1 MSGLFVVIAN
11 PNQGSTVGRL
21 TQVSGSISQING
33 ALNSV
38 SLQFGVGGP
47 SVKITPPLHAWTFFW
62 QGLLPNNVRPGQPFQ
77 LIVNAFGTMAG
88 SGPEGEPTSVDGQAI
103 ANVVLENVVP
113 VLQVVPFQTPIAVVD
128 SQLPYQLTLRG
139 TVSEGSGS
147 PYTVPQVQYQIGNAA
162 PTNLT
167 VTQGGWSVPL
177 SLPPGDYPITVRAS
191 DAFASVT
198 TFQQTLSVLRYA
210 PPAAPPTPSITS
222 WTRLEPQTSDAD
234 MAASSNARLFD
245 PLWFMTRQ
253 WQMGEFQAEDT
264 GSPVQARVRAT
275 NAMLS
280 RSVLGELS
288 ASIPGNGYD
297 PRRVPLEPIVERVR
311 MRALD
316 ANDVRMLPLA
326 VEAGLHF
333 LRVLD
338 ANPTGKTYRSAF
350 LSRYALQ
357 PLPSQSVA
365 TADDA
370 TLRLV
375 QTMAG
380 RAPDAR
386 LIASAFRHPSGTQL
400 TFDSVLNIAA
410 TDVAMLQQ
418 LATGWLAW
426 YDGLFTESRNPAGDA
441 WTPSRLEYA
450 VSVATRLSALPQDGV
465 TLSASEFDGGQLDW
479 SSFDVN
485 KTFNIDTSADR
496 PFVSL
501 SEMTIPAPV
510 TFRGAPA
517 ARFWE
522 LEDASV
528 SYGLVPVGP
537 TDLAHL
543 LMIEYASSY
552 GNDWFIVPLTL
563 SVGSL
568 TRIDSLVVTDTFGV
582 RSLLRPIGDP
592 SLPAPFFS
600 MWQCSARRS
609 AGDTV
614 GAPVP
619 NLLFLPPT
627 LGRSVDSGPLEDVLF
642 MRDEM
647 ANLAW
652 AIERT
657 IESPTEAALNLF
669 VGSASANDDPHAAL
683 PRYVLSSTVPDNWI
697 PLLPVALSDQ
707 GKLVS
712 RLKRGAMLQPD
723 GTRKVNL
730 ARSAVLGALARSLL
744 YDEEVPR
751 AGVRI
756 TRRRRQ
762 TRWSDGSTW
771 SWTAFRNQ
779 VGTGEGSAGLRF
791 DNLAGDRASSP

>member
-1 MSGLFVVIAN
+1 MSGLGLSITN
-11 PNQGSTVGRL
+11 PIQGSTVGRL
-21 TQVSGSISQING
+21 TQVSGPITPFNG
-33 ALNSV
+33 SVNRV
-38 SLQFGVGGP
+38 SLQFGVDGP
-47 SVKITPPLHAWTFFW
+47 SVKITPPLQVWSFFW
-62 QGLLPNNVRPGQPFQ
+62 QGLLPNNIRPGQPFQ
-77 LIVNAFGTMAG
+77 LIVSASG
-88 SGPEGEPTSVDGQAI
+88 SMKNPNPEKDPIPVDGQAI

-128 SQLPYQLTLRG
+128 AQLPYQLTLRG
-139 TVSEGSGS
+139 TVSEGSGP
-147 PYTVPQVQYQIGNAA
+147 PYTVPQVQYQIGSAA

-167 VTQGGWSVPL
+167 VAQGAWSVPL
-177 SLPPGDYPITVRAS
+177 SLPPGDYPIAVRAS

-210 PPAAPPTPSITS
+210 PPVAAPTPSITS
-222 WTRLEPQTSDAD
+222 WTRLEPQSSDAD
-234 MAASSNARLFD
+234 MAASSNARVFD

-275 NAMLS
+275 NALLS
-280 RSVLGELS
+280 RLVLGELS
-288 ASIPGNGYD
+288 ASGPGSGYD
-297 PRRVPLEPIVERVR
+297 PRRVPLEPVVERVR
-311 MRALD
+311 MRAVD
-316 ANDVRMLPLA
+316 ANDVHMLPLA

-333 LRVLD
+333 LHMLD
-338 ANPTGKTYRSAF
+338 ANTTGATYRSAF
-350 LSRYALQ
+350 LTRYALQ
-357 PLPSQSVA
+357 PPPSQFMA
-365 TADDA
+365 AADDP

-375 QTMAG
+375 QTMVG

-386 LIASAFRHPSGTQL
+386 LLASAFRHPSGTQL
-400 TFDSVLNIAA
+400 TFDPALNIATA
-410 TDVAMLQQ
+410 DVATLQQ
-418 LATGWLAW
+418 LATAWLAW

-450 VSVATRLSALPQDGV
+450 VSVATRLSALAQDGV

-485 KTFNIDTSADR
+485 HTFNIDTTADK
-496 PFVSL
+496 PFVAL
-501 SEMTIPAPV
+501 SQMTIPAPV

-522 LEDASV
+522 LEDANV

-563 SVGSL
+563 PVGSL

-592 SLPAPFFS
+592 SLPAPYFS
-600 MWQCSARRS
+600 MWQCSSRRS
-609 AGDTV
+609 AGDPV
-614 GAPVP
+614 GPPVP
-619 NLLFLPPT
+619 NLFFLPPT
-627 LGRSVDSGPLEDVLF
+627 LGRSVDGAPLEDVLF

-657 IESPTEAALNLF
+657 IESPTEAAVNLYA
-669 VGSASANDDPHAAL
+669 GSSVADDVSSTDL
-683 PRYVLSSTVPDNWI
+683 LRYVLSSTVPDNWI
-697 PLLPVALSDQ
+697 PLLPVELQDQ
-707 GKLVS
+707 DKLVS

-723 GTRKVNL
+723 GTRKVHL
-730 ARSAVLGALARSLL
+730 ARSAVLGALARTLL

-771 SWTAFRNQ
+771 SWTGFRNQ
-779 VGTGEGSAGLRF
+779 VGSGEGSAGLRF
-791 DNLAGDRASSP
+791 DTLAGA